1 MAEKKQRVKS
11 GMSLFRLLPMVI
23 FAVLGP
29 NFAEDRI
36 SALLGIA
43 NSSVTGAAIDGAV
56 GGGLGVLFGLG
67 LGMVLEK
74 IFVRAPRKID
84 SPEDQP

>member
-1 MAEKKQRVKS
+1 MTEKKKRVKS
-11 GMSLFRLLPMVI
+11 GISLFQLIPMVT

-29 NFAEDRI
+29 NFAEDRV
-36 SALLGIA
+36 SALLGVA

-56 GGGLGVLFGLG
+56 GGGLGVLFGMG
-67 LGMVLEK
+67 LGMFLEK

-84 SPEDQP
+84 SSEDQP